1 MNPNP
6 SENWEMDLGFW
17 VGWFGWVGWLAA
29 VLTENSCQQ
38 GMGYQSLLQFPPFI
52 QENQLWLKV
61 DLRHQC
67 FNFDFLIIGY
77 RAQEKNT

>member
-1 MNPNP
+1 
-6 SENWEMDLGFW
+6 MDLGFW

-61 DLRHQC
+61 DLRHQLSFSDNWISIAGKKTPRVKSYC
-67 FNFDFLIIGY
+67 I
-77 RAQEKNT
+77 